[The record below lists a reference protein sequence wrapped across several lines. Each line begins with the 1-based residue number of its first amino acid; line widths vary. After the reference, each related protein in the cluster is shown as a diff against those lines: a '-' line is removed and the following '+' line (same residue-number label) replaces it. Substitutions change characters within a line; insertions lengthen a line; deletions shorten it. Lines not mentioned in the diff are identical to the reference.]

1 MKRNVWMN
9 IGLSILFVFMLPP
22 VEGQP
27 QNPYYKSSQDE
38 VDRFWSDIHE
48 QERKR
53 EEEQLRALN
62 IEKASH
68 LVVIVQGQFGDG
80 PTAGGGIILGFDE
93 DRLYIATAN
102 HVVRRGGEVAHH
114 LQVRLRSRKE
124 VPDNLKSFGDA
135 FGDPPGA
142 GIGKALPAEPCAFEA
157 KLLDRFSLELDLAV
171 LTASGLSAKG
181 ASVCLLPYNSG
192 PTRRAPMARGTPILT
207 IGHPNGYAWA
217 VPIAPDFVTTLGEN
231 TIDFQSNF
239 IAQGSS
245 GGAVIDLNGCIRGMI
260 TADSPPF
267 GRALR
272 FEQMSEMFQKW
283 GYPFVLRPPD
293 AYTVLSAAVH
303 EGDIDRVTYLLNIGC
318 KPDDSGY
325 PLNLAMHD
333 PRMVEVL
340 LSAGANPNAGLA
352 AAGFSGSVESL
363 KMLLARGVDI
373 DGEQAFEALHSAI
386 VCKQSEIVE
395 ILLNAGATVDSEHG
409 LELLEAAARNDQ
421 TDIARML
428 LKKGA
433 GGRTRVTGIL
443 NLTLESQNPEID
455 ALLLADIEFF
465 ITAEQA
471 TRFVPKAVQSA
482 DATTLACLLN
492 HGGDPN
498 TLVRNKP
505 NPVEALLS
513 IGGSYG
519 FPVSFDPN
527 RLDIFLLLV
536 NANVDV
542 NVKDDHGR
550 SLLHYLMPGSH
561 PPIEAIQAV
570 LRKGADPNA
579 RTIDEGLSP
588 LHELLRAGYWTD
600 HTIKV
605 AQLLLD
611 AGADAKVRDN
621 QGRTPA
627 DIVEKRGFRDSV
639 QKFTLLNMLRPRPNI

>member
-1 MKRNVWMN
+1 MFSCFRPWKDSRKILITSLHRINRIKS
-9 IGLSILFVFMLPP
+9 IGFGRTSTN
-22 VEGQP
+22 G
-27 QNPYYKSSQDE
+27 KK
-38 VDRFWSDIHE
+38 
-48 QERKR
+48 KR
-53 EEEQLRALN
+53 EKERLSALN

-80 PTAGGGIILGFDE
+80 PTAGGGIIFGFDE

-124 VPDNLKSFGDA
+124 VPDNLKSFSDA

-157 KLLDRFSLELDLAV
+157 ELLDRFSVELDLAV

-181 ASVCLLPYNSG
+181 ASVCLLPYNRG
-192 PTRRAPMARGTPILT
+192 PTRGSQMARGTSILT

-217 VPIAPDFVTTLGEN
+217 VPIAPDFVTTIGEN

-245 GGAVIDLNGCIRGMI
+245 GGAVIDLDGCIRGMI

-272 FEQMSEMFQKW
+272 FEQISEMVQKW
-283 GYPFVLRPPD
+283 RYPFVLRPSD
-293 AYTVLSAAVH
+293 EYTVLSAAVH
-303 EGDIDRVTYLLNIGC
+303 EGDIDRVTYLLNLGC

-325 PLNLAMHD
+325 PLDLAMHD

-352 AAGFSGSVESL
+352 APGFSVSVESL

-373 DGEQAFEALHSAI
+373 DSEQAFKALYSAI
-386 VCKQSEIVE
+386 VYKQAEIVK
-395 ILLNAGATVDSEHG
+395 ILLNAGATVDSKHG
-409 LELLEAAARNDQ
+409 VRLLSAAARKDQ
-421 TDIARML
+421 TDIVRML

-433 GGRTRVTGIL
+433 GGRTRITEIL
-443 NLTLESQNPEID
+443 NLALESQNPEID

-471 TRFVPKAVQSA
+471 TRFVPIAVQSA
-482 DATTLACLLN
+482 DTAMLAFLLN

-505 NPVEALLS
+505 NPVEALLT
-513 IGGSYG
+513 IVRGYG
-519 FPVSFDPN
+519 FPVSFGPKSS
-527 RLDIFLLLV
+527 IFSY
-536 NANVDV
+536 
-542 NVKDDHGR
+542 
-550 SLLHYLMPGSH
+550 SLSMPM
-561 PPIEAIQAV
+561 
-570 LRKGADPNA
+570 
-579 RTIDEGLSP
+579 
-588 LHELLRAGYWTD
+588 WT
-600 HTIKV
+600 
-605 AQLLLD
+605 
-611 AGADAKVRDN
+611 
-621 QGRTPA
+621 
-627 DIVEKRGFRDSV
+627 
-639 QKFTLLNMLRPRPNI
+639 

>member
-1 MKRNVWMN
+1 MN

-27 QNPYYKSSQDE
+27 QDPYYKSPQDKQDK
-38 VDRFWSDIHE
+38 VDRFWSDVHE
-48 QERKR
+48 REKKR
-53 EEEQLRALN
+53 EKERLSALN

-80 PTAGGGIILGFDE
+80 PTAGGGIIFGFDE

-124 VPDNLKSFGDA
+124 VPDNLKSFSDA

-157 KLLDRFSLELDLAV
+157 ELLDRFSVELDLAV

-181 ASVCLLPYNSG
+181 ASVCLLPYNRG
-192 PTRRAPMARGTPILT
+192 PTRGSQMARGTSILT

-217 VPIAPDFVTTLGEN
+217 VPIAPDFVTTIGEN

-245 GGAVIDLNGCIRGMI
+245 GGAVIDLDGCIRGMI

-272 FEQMSEMFQKW
+272 FEQISEMVQKW
-283 GYPFVLRPPD
+283 RYPFVLRPSD
-293 AYTVLSAAVH
+293 EYTVLSAAVH
-303 EGDIDRVTYLLNIGC
+303 EGDIDRVTYLLNLGC

-325 PLNLAMHD
+325 PLDLAMHD

-352 AAGFSGSVESL
+352 APGFSVSVESL

-373 DGEQAFEALHSAI
+373 DSEQAFKALYSAI
-386 VCKQSEIVE
+386 VYKQAEIVK
-395 ILLNAGATVDSEHG
+395 ILLNAGATVDSKHG
-409 LELLEAAARNDQ
+409 VRLLSAAARKDQ
-421 TDIARML
+421 TDIVRML

-433 GGRTRVTGIL
+433 GGRTRITEIL
-443 NLTLESQNPEID
+443 NLALESQNPEID

-471 TRFVPKAVQSA
+471 TRFVPIAVQSA
-482 DATTLACLLN
+482 DTAMLAFLLN

-505 NPVEALLS
+505 NPVEALLT
-513 IGGSYG
+513 IVRGYG
-519 FPVSFDPN
+519 FPVSFGPKS
-527 RLDIFLLLV
+527 LDIFLLLV

-542 NVKDDHGR
+542 NMKDDHGR
-550 SLLHYLMPGSH
+550 SLLHYLIPGPR
-561 PPIEAIQAV
+561 PPIEAIRAV

-579 RTIDEGLSP
+579 RTIDRGLSP
-588 LHELLRAGYWTD
+588 LHELSEARYWTD
-600 HTIKV
+600 HMIKV

-611 AGADAKVRDN
+611 AGADARLRDN

-627 DIVEKRGFRDSV
+627 DIVEKRKFRDPV
-639 QKFTLLNMLRPRPNI
+639 QKSTLLNMLRPRPNI